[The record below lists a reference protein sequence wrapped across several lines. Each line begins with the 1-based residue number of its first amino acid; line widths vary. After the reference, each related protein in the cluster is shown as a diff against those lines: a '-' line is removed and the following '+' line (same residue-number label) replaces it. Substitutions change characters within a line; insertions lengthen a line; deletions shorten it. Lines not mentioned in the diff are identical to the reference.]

1 MEQSL
6 DSEVMGDPVA
16 KCGSLK
22 KLEIGGN
29 ANLKGEVLDGIVKL
43 VAAVIAISPPN
54 LT

>member
-6 DSEVMGDPVA
+6 DSEVMGDLIT

-29 ANLKGEVLDGIVKL
+29 ANLKGEVLSGIVKL
-43 VAAVIAISPPN
+43 VAAVVEMSPPY